1 MIKRILFI
9 LISVLTICSCEMTPQ
24 QGKVVFVS
32 IAVDYNAPD
41 GINALDNPPEDQRVL
56 SSQIEA
62 LSYAS
67 GEIYEQYLFLEKNG
81 IRYFNGTE
89 KKWNHDD
96 ILYTL
101 SELDTLQSDLVILHY
116 SGHGDSTGA
125 LVTDADTS
133 SRLSAERLL
142 DAMRGIDG
150 RKCLF
155 LDSCFSGVFI
165 DDAGYMH
172 NGDRFEDGNLE
183 SDNILNAFIPS
194 FIGTFYKKD
203 YGNDNI
209 WIIAAATEEQN
220 SFDNWDSGLP
230 QQEKFGAFSYY
241 LALALGYDMEND
253 TPLLPP
259 KGTRMTFYSLWEEIR
274 KSMADDLKREAT
286 PQVTLSV
293 TDPVLFSL

>member
-1 MIKRILFI
+1 
-9 LISVLTICSCEMTPQ
+9 
-24 QGKVVFVS
+24 
-32 IAVDYNAPD
+32 
-41 GINALDNPPEDQRVL
+41 
-56 SSQIEA
+56 
-62 LSYAS
+62 
-67 GEIYEQYLFLEKNG
+67 
-81 IRYFNGTE
+81 
-89 KKWNHDD
+89 
-96 ILYTL
+96 
-101 SELDTLQSDLVILHY
+101 
-116 SGHGDSTGA
+116 
-125 LVTDADTS
+125 
-133 SRLSAERLL
+133 
-142 DAMRGIDG
+142 MRGIDG

-165 DDAGYMH
+165 DDAGYMQ

-230 QQEKFGAFSYY
+230 QKEKFGAFSYY

>member
-81 IRYFNGTE
+81 IRYFNGAE

-155 LDSCFSGVFI
+155 LDSCFQITIVQRI
-165 DDAGYMH
+165 
-172 NGDRFEDGNLE
+172 NP
-183 SDNILNAFIPS
+183 I
-194 FIGTFYKKD
+194 
-203 YGNDNI
+203 
-209 WIIAAATEEQN
+209 
-220 SFDNWDSGLP
+220 
-230 QQEKFGAFSYY
+230 
-241 LALALGYDMEND
+241 
-253 TPLLPP
+253 
-259 KGTRMTFYSLWEEIR
+259 TR
-274 KSMADDLKREAT
+274 
-286 PQVTLSV
+286 P
-293 TDPVLFSL
+293 FSLRIRLVSMNPQGIMVFHAISINSVISLL